1 MVNFSRSVTGSEEE
15 IQAAMTSLQQ
25 VGFINYYGMQRFG
38 TSSIPTHHIGRL
50 VALFVILFLH
60 ICLDKEAKSR

>member
-50 VALFVILFLH
+50 VVLCVILLLY
-60 ICLDKEAKSR
+60 ICLDKEAKPR